1 MDDIKFPRCGGRGLR
16 IEWGMLPFEL
26 HERYESDPDVVIGG
40 CVVEVDSDND
50 CVVTHVLRHTDAADG
65 TDTTASS
72 TTVNGLVLDIDEARV
87 VRMMARAGL
96 VPDLQFQLTGDT
108 ATG

>member
-50 CVVTHVLRHTDAADG
+50 CVVTHECASCKHRWESEGWVDSDDRGDGEQREAGAVEGIQVL
-65 TDTTASS
+65 
-72 TTVNGLVLDIDEARV
+72 
-87 VRMMARAGL
+87 AGEKRTES
-96 VPDLQFQLTGDT
+96 DRTKER
-108 ATG
+108 